1 MIVDD
6 FDLESVAASP
16 DEADPELV
24 VDPDAMLATPV
35 ALECFETVAWQ
46 RQIVQPACGINLPE
60 LSQRDAFDLAKARYH
75 FPIENQFRIAIAEPL
90 NHRVA

>member
-1 MIVDD
+1 
-6 FDLESVAASP
+6 
-16 DEADPELV
+16 
-24 VDPDAMLATPV
+24 
-35 ALECFETVAWQ
+35 
-46 RQIVQPACGINLPE
+46 LPE